1 VADEKRQI
9 RLIAF
14 RIAEESFALDIMTI
28 RQIIPYGG
36 STPVPK
42 APPFIEGIIVLRGE
56 VIPIIDLR
64 SRLFPAQGET
74 TGAPLVLITRTGY
87 GTIGLKVEEV
97 RRIVTVEAASIL
109 APPPLVRGM
118 EGDFFIGVIEQKDDL
133 LLLLDLATLLTT
145 DEKRDLD
152 NLDKALP
159 SEAGV
164 VSAPPA

>member
-1 VADEKRQI
+1 MADEKRQI

-14 RIAEESFALDIMTI
+14 RIAGESFVLDIMAI
-28 RQIIPYGG
+28 RQIIPYAG

-42 APPFIEGIIVLRGE
+42 APDFIEGIIVLRGE

-64 SRLFPAQGET
+64 SRLFPASGAATGEM
-74 TGAPLVLITRTGY
+74 LVLIARTSY

-97 RRIVTVEAASIL
+97 RRIVTVEAGTIL

-118 EGDFFIGVIEQKDDL
+118 EGDFFIGVIEQTDDL

-145 DEKRDLD
+145 DEKRALD
-152 NLDKALP
+152 DALLA
-159 SEAGV
+159 EDDAV
-164 VSAPPA
+164 PALQGE